1 MTSAGTGERYVQAKS
16 RLRSLVGG
24 SIGNL
29 VEWYDWYV
37 YSAFALY
44 FSKSFFPQGDRTA
57 QLLNTAAVFAIGFLM
72 RPIGG
77 WWLGK
82 YADVRGRKAAL
93 TLSVLLMCTGS
104 LLIAVVPPFAVIG
117 VWAPVVLVVARLLQG
132 LSVGGEYGTSATY
145 MSEMATAKH
154 RGFTASFQYV
164 TLIMGQ
170 LLALGV
176 LLVLQAT
183 MSDTDLNGWGWRIPF
198 AVGAVLAVVALW
210 LRRSIEETHSFEVL
224 PASERRGIAGELFK
238 HPRALLT
245 VLGLTAG
252 GSLGFYTFTTYMQ
265 KFLVNSA
272 GWSKDDATS
281 VSAVSLLLFMVLQ
294 PLFGALSDR
303 FGRRPQL
310 IVFAALGV
318 LGTIPM
324 LTRLSAAADWM
335 TGFWLIMAALVVMSC
350 YTAISGLVKAELFP
364 AHIRALGV
372 GLPYGIAVSVFGGSA
387 EYVALK
393 FKDMG
398 HENWFFVY
406 VTVMFGVAL
415 VAAWALPETRDETMI
430 EDD

>member
-1 MTSAGTGERYVQAKS
+1 VQQNS
-16 RLRSLVGG
+16 RLKSLIGG

-44 FSKSFFPQGDRTA
+44 FAKSFFPQGDRTA
-57 QLLNTAAVFAIGFLM
+57 QLLNTAAIFAIGFLM

-82 YADVRGRKAAL
+82 YADVKGRKAAL
-93 TLSVLLMCTGS
+93 TLSVLLMCAGS
-104 LLIAVVPPFAVIG
+104 LLIAVVPPYAVIG
-117 VWAPVVLVVARLLQG
+117 VWAPVVLVLARLLQG

-145 MSEMATAKH
+145 MSEMAGAKN
-154 RGFTASFQYV
+154 RGFFASFQYV

-170 LLALGV
+170 LLALAV
-176 LLVLQAT
+176 LLVLQAVL
-183 MSDTDLNGWGWRIPF
+183 SDAALDHWGWRIPF
-198 AVGAVLAVVALW
+198 VIGALCALVALW

-224 PASERRGIAGELFK
+224 DASERRGVAGELLK

-272 GWSKDDATS
+272 GWSKNDATS
-281 VSAVSLLLFMVLQ
+281 VSAVSLLLFMCLQ

-310 IVFAALGV
+310 LVFAVLGII
-318 LGTIPM
+318 GTIPL
-324 LTRLSAAADWM
+324 LTRLSVVADWM
-335 TGFWLIMAALVVMSC
+335 TGLQLVMAALVVMSC
-350 YTAISGLVKAELFP
+350 YTSISGLVKAELFP

-372 GLPYGIAVSVFGGSA
+372 GLPYGLAVSVFGGSA
-387 EYVALK
+387 EFIALK
-393 FKDMG
+393 AKNLG
-398 HENWFFVY
+398 HESWFFWY

-415 VAAWALPETRDETMI
+415 VAAWALPETRDTSLI
-430 EDD
+430 IDD

>member
-1 MTSAGTGERYVQAKS
+1 MQAKS
-16 RLRSLVGG
+16 RVRSLVGG
-24 SIGNL
+24 SVGNL

-44 FSKSFFPQGDRTA
+44 FSKSFFPQGDTTA

-104 LLIAVVPPFAVIG
+104 LLIAVVPPYAVIG
-117 VWAPVVLVVARLLQG
+117 VWAPVVLVGARLLQG

-210 LRRSIEETHSFEVL
+210 LRRSIDETHSFEVL
-224 PASERRGIAGELFK
+224 PASERRGIASELLK

-272 GWSKDDATS
+272 GWSKADATS
-281 VSAVSLLLFMVLQ
+281 VSAVSLLVFMVLQ

-310 IVFAALGV
+310 IVFATLGV

-324 LTRLSAAADWM
+324 LTRLAVASDWM

-387 EYVALK
+387 EFVALK

-398 HENWFFVY
+398 HESWFFVY

-415 VAAWALPETRDETMI
+415 VSAWALPETRDETLI
-430 EDD
+430 ADE

>member
-1 MTSAGTGERYVQAKS
+1 MQAKS
-16 RLRSLVGG
+16 RVRSLVGG

-44 FSKSFFPQGDRTA
+44 FSKSFFPQGDTTA

-104 LLIAVVPPFAVIG
+104 LLIAVVPPYAVIG
-117 VWAPVVLVVARLLQG
+117 VWAPVVLVGARLLQG

-176 LLVLQAT
+176 LLLLQAT
-183 MSDTDLNGWGWRIPF
+183 MADAALERWGWRIPF

-210 LRRSIEETHSFEVL
+210 LRRSIAETHSFEVL
-224 PASERRGIAGELFK
+224 PASERRGIAGELLR

-272 GWSKDDATS
+272 GWSKADATS

-318 LGTIPM
+318 IGTIPV
-324 LTRLSAAADWM
+324 LTRLAVASDWL
-335 TGFWLIMAALVVMSC
+335 TGFWLIMAALGVMSC

-387 EYVALK
+387 EFIALT
-393 FKDMG
+393 FKSIG
-398 HENWFFVY
+398 HERWFFGY
-406 VTVMFGVAL
+406 VTIMFGVAL
-415 VAAWALPETRDETMI
+415 AAAWALPETRDESLI
-430 EDD
+430 REN

>member
-1 MTSAGTGERYVQAKS
+1 MQAKS
-16 RLRSLVGG
+16 RVRSLVGG
-24 SIGNL
+24 SVGNL

-44 FSKSFFPQGDRTA
+44 FSKSFFPQGDTTA

-93 TLSVLLMCTGS
+93 TLSVLLMCMGS
-104 LLIAVVPPFAVIG
+104 LLIAVVPPYAVIG
-117 VWAPVVLVVARLLQG
+117 VWAPVVLVGARLLQG

-210 LRRSIEETHSFEVL
+210 LRRSIDETHSFEVL
-224 PASERRGIAGELFK
+224 PASERRGIASELLK

-272 GWSKDDATS
+272 GWSKADATS
-281 VSAVSLLLFMVLQ
+281 VSAVSLLVFMVLQ

-310 IVFAALGV
+310 IVFATLGV

-324 LTRLSAAADWM
+324 LTRLAVASDWM

-387 EYVALK
+387 EFVALK

-398 HENWFFVY
+398 HESWFFVY

-415 VAAWALPETRDETMI
+415 VSAWALPETRDETLI

>member
-1 MTSAGTGERYVQAKS
+1 V
-16 RLRSLVGG
+16 RSLVGG

-44 FSKSFFPQGDRTA
+44 FSKSFFPQGDTTA

-104 LLIAVVPPFAVIG
+104 LLIAVVPPYAVIG
-117 VWAPVVLVVARLLQG
+117 VWAPVVLVGARLLQG

-183 MSDTDLNGWGWRIPF
+183 MSEADLNGWGWRIPF

-210 LRRSIEETHSFEVL
+210 LRRSIDETHSFEVL
-224 PASERRGIAGELFK
+224 PASERRGIAGELLK

-272 GWSKDDATS
+272 GWTKADATS
-281 VSAVSLLLFMVLQ
+281 VSAVSLLVFMVLQ
-294 PLFGALSDR
+294 PMFGALSDR

-310 IVFAALGV
+310 IVFATLGV

-324 LTRLSAAADWM
+324 LTRLAVASDWM

-387 EYVALK
+387 EFVALK

-398 HENWFFVY
+398 HESWFFVY
-406 VTVMFGVAL
+406 VAVMFGVAL
-415 VAAWALPETRDETMI
+415 VSAWALPETRDETLI

>member
-1 MTSAGTGERYVQAKS
+1 V
-16 RLRSLVGG
+16 RSLVGG
-24 SIGNL
+24 SVGNL

-44 FSKSFFPQGDRTA
+44 FSKSFFPQGDTTA

-104 LLIAVVPPFAVIG
+104 LLIAVVPPYAVIG
-117 VWAPVVLVVARLLQG
+117 VWAPVVLVGARLLQG

-210 LRRSIEETHSFEVL
+210 LRRSIDETHSFEVL
-224 PASERRGIAGELFK
+224 PASERRGIASELLK

-272 GWSKDDATS
+272 GWSKADATS
-281 VSAVSLLLFMVLQ
+281 VSAVSLLVFMVLQ

-310 IVFAALGV
+310 IVFATLGV

-324 LTRLSAAADWM
+324 LTRLAVASDWM

-387 EYVALK
+387 EFVALK

-398 HENWFFVY
+398 HESWFFVY

-415 VAAWALPETRDETMI
+415 VSAWALPETRDETLI
-430 EDD
+430 EDE